1 MEHNYSNDWEK
12 YLKRESY
19 ADVFGFAS
27 LPKKNIRVK
36 NYRYYSDYF
45 ESIYKSRYSRA
56 IRDFENQFS
65 GSMFW

>member
-19 ADVFGFAS
+19 ADVFGFAG
-27 LPKKNIRVK
+27 
-36 NYRYYSDYF
+36 YRYYSDYF
-45 ESIYKSRYSRA
+45 ESIYKSRYRRA